1 MAASPPAELQRAWD
15 DARAQQYELA
25 FTEARRALDRQAAS
39 LDGIRSRAGVLV
51 AASSLV
57 TSFIGSGA
65 SGAGPALVVALVAY
79 FGVVMLA
86 VVILWPVRRWRL
98 GADPKRLLE
107 DYIDREDYASLPEM
121 HRALAVHM
129 DGWYETN
136 QRRLNQRLALFAVAC
151 MLLVVEVVALVIE
164 LQG

>member
-1 MAASPPAELQRAWD
+1 
-15 DARAQQYELA
+15 
-25 FTEARRALDRQAAS
+25 
-39 LDGIRSRAGVLV
+39 
-51 AASSLV
+51 
-57 TSFIGSGA
+57 
-65 SGAGPALVVALVAY
+65 
-79 FGVVMLA
+79 MLA

-129 DGWYETN
+129 DGWYENN
-136 QRRLNQRLALFAVAC
+136 QRLNQRLALFAVAC
-151 MLLVVEVVALVIE
+151 MLLVVEVIALVIE